1 MRNENKNKTKNSI
14 KTPSYFIKRLKD
26 SGFIVWKM
34 FDDYGIQDPRCW
46 TVLIDPK
53 GSSVFITCYV
63 NKEFKGDV
71 MFELND
77 GGQKFPKNFSIKTE
91 SLEVIIT
98 HLVNAGVRN
107 DATHS
112 PYHKDKYLNHGKR
125 SEQKEEKSEASY

>member
-1 MRNENKNKTKNSI
+1 MKNENKNKTKNSI

-26 SGFIVWKM
+26 SGFIVWKL
-34 FDDYGIQDPRCW
+34 FDTYGIQDPRCW
-46 TVLIDPK
+46 TLLIDPK
-53 GSSVFITCYV
+53 GSSVFITCYL

-98 HLVNAGVRN
+98 HLLNAGVRN
-107 DATHS
+107 NASNS
-112 PYHKDKYLNHGKR
+112 PYWKDKYSNNGER
-125 SEQKEEKSEASY
+125 TE

>member
-1 MRNENKNKTKNSI
+1 MKKENKNKTKNSI

-26 SGFIVWKM
+26 SGFIVWKL
-34 FDDYGIQDPRCW
+34 FDNYGIQDPRCW
-46 TVLIDPK
+46 TLLIDPK
-53 GSSVFITCYV
+53 GSSVFITCYL

-98 HLVNAGVRN
+98 HLLNAGVRN
-107 DATHS
+107 NALNS
-112 PYHKDKYLNHGKR
+112 PYWKDKYSNNGER
-125 SEQKEEKSEASY
+125 AE

>member
-1 MRNENKNKTKNSI
+1 MKSENRNKTKNSI

-26 SGFIVWKM
+26 SGFIVWKL
-34 FDDYGIQDPRCW
+34 FDGYGIQDPRCW
-46 TVLIDPK
+46 TLLIDPK
-53 GSSVFITCYV
+53 GSSVFITCYL

-98 HLVNAGVRN
+98 HLLNAGVRN
-107 DATHS
+107 NASNS
-112 PYHKDKYLNHGKR
+112 PYRKDKYSDNGER
-125 SEQKEEKSEASY
+125 SE